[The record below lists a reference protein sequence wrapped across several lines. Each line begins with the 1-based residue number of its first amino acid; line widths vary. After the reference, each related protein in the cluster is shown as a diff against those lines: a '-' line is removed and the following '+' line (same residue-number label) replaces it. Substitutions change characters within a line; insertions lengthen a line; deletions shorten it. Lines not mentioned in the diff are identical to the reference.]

1 MTARRRPRRR
11 WLKLATA
18 LLLGPLLVLG
28 AVFIAL
34 YRSVALEVDAR
45 LAGLHDRVAPKVYA
59 RPFVLRQ
66 GQALTAPELDDRLD
80 DLGYT
85 RKGRAT
91 SPGEFDISPTE
102 VRLVPRGG
110 TAEGRVVRVALTL
123 DAAGRTGQV
132 TRLTLEGTGAVNEVQ
147 LEAPLLTAV
156 APGGRGRQRQL
167 PLAQLPASVVQAV
180 LAIEDR
186 RFYSHPGVDLIRTI
200 GAVVTNLRG
209 DKKYL
214 VGGSTLTQQLVK
226 NSFLTPEKT
235 YTRKIREQVMSIV
248 LERRLTKDQILE
260 LYLNDVYLGQRGSFA
275 VHGVAEGAHLFFGK
289 DISNVSLAEAATLA
303 GIIQSPAAH
312 SPTRHPVRSKER
324 RDVVLRSMVEAGY
337 VTRTAAE
344 TAIRAPLETAQG
356 SVDAEA
362 PYFVDYVTQ
371 LVAEQVAMRASAT
384 RVAVHTTLDLHL
396 QRLAQ
401 DVVATGVADIE
412 ARYAKRGQKRGP
424 LQAALVA
431 VDPRTG
437 EILAMVGGRS
447 YQRSQY
453 NRATTAK
460 RQPGS
465 TFKPFVFLAAFDM
478 ALREGRTDLTPATV
492 LSDEPATF
500 LVNGQEWSPRNYDG
514 EHDGLITARRALAR
528 SRNLAT
534 IQMAELAGYQNI
546 ASLWRSVK
554 PGFTARAYPSIALG
568 VFEATP
574 LDMAEAYTLFPNLGE
589 VRPLRA
595 VSRIE
600 IDNGIA
606 PLPEMGRV
614 RQVTQPGPTFLVTN
628 MMRSVLNEGTGAGA
642 RAAGFALDA
651 AGKSGTT
658 NDLRDAW
665 FVGFTPELL
674 TVVWVGLDDNTPVGL
689 SGSQAALPIWTAFMK
704 RALAGHRNV
713 SFAVPDGVTLV
724 DIDKE
729 TGGRAGPFCESIA
742 NEAFLV
748 GTEPQ
753 TLCYTHLGVPG
764 GSLATL
770 PHLMHVPPAPTTAA
784 GQPLPGTPV
793 PH

>member
-1 MTARRRPRRR
+1 VAV
-11 WLKLATA
+11 
-18 LLLGPLLVLG
+18 LLGPLLVLTG
-28 AVFIAL
+28 IFVFL
-34 YRSVALEVDAR
+34 YRSVAIEVDAR
-45 LAGLHDRVAPKVYA
+45 LSGLHDRVAPRVYA
-59 RPFVLRQ
+59 RPFVLRR
-66 GQALTAPELDDRLD
+66 GQALSAQELDERLD

-85 RKGRAT
+85 RRERAIE
-91 SPGEFDISPTE
+91 PGEFDVAGSE

-110 TAEGRVVRVALTL
+110 TAEGQIVRVTLTPDASGKANQVGALVL
-123 DAAGRTGQV
+123 ARSG
-132 TRLTLEGTGAVNEVQ
+132 EVASVE

-156 APGGRGRQRQL
+156 APGGRGRQRQV
-167 PLAQLPASVVQAV
+167 PLLQLPKTVVQAV

-200 GAVVTNLRG
+200 GAVVTNVRG
-209 DKKYL
+209 DKPYL

-235 YTRKIREQVMSIV
+235 YTRKIREQVMSLV

-260 LYLNDVYLGQRGSFA
+260 LYLNDVYLGQRGSFS
-275 VHGVAEGAHLFFGK
+275 VHGMAEGAHLFFGK
-289 DISNVSLAEAATLA
+289 DVTNVTLAEAAMLA
-303 GIIQSPAAH
+303 GIIQSPAAY
-312 SPTRHPVRSKER
+312 SPTRHTARARDR
-324 RDVVLRSMVEAGY
+324 RDVVLRAMADAGY
-337 VTRTAAE
+337 VSRAEADAAIATPLVTAAG
-344 TAIRAPLETAQG
+344 T
-356 SVDAEA
+356 VDAEA
-362 PYFVDYVTQ
+362 PYFVDHVAQ
-371 LVAEQVAMRASAT
+371 LIGERVELRASAT
-384 RVAVHTTLDLHL
+384 RIEVHTTLDLHL
-396 QRLAQ
+396 QRVAQ
-401 DVVATGVADIE
+401 DVVSTGVADIE
-412 ARYAKRGQKRGP
+412 SRFARKGQSRGP

-465 TFKPFVFLAAFDM
+465 TFKPFVFLAAYDM

-500 LVNGQEWSPRNYDG
+500 LVNGQEWAPHNYDG
-514 EHDGLITARRALAR
+514 ANDGLVTARRALAR

-534 IQMAELAGYQNI
+534 IQMAELAGYQTI
-546 ASLWRSVK
+546 ASLWRSIK

-595 VSRIE
+595 
-600 IDNGIA
+600 IA
-606 PLPEMGRV
+606 RLEVDGSPSATPEPGRPRHV
-614 RQVTQPGPTFLVTN
+614 AQPAPTFLVTN

-704 RALAGHRNV
+704 RALAGHPNRA
-713 SFAVPDGVTLV
+713 FAVPDGITFVE
-724 DIDKE
+724 IDKE
-729 TGGRAGPFCESIA
+729 TGGRAGPFCDKPF

-753 TLCYTHLGVPG
+753 TLCYTPLGVPG
-764 GSLATL
+764 GSLTGPQL
-770 PHLMHVPPAPTTAA
+770 LQMPTAV
-784 GQPLPGTPV
+784 PV
-793 PH
+793 PSSQPQASPVP